1 MALNKANAN
10 ATAATFETE
19 EKDET
24 MTQDTAPATEQA
36 APATTVL
43 TAPAA
48 NALVTPRTS
57 ALATANS
64 VVKMNVISGLKD
76 TFRVEFDS
84 LPGIGA
90 SQGTF
95 NLKADDTDIG
105 AEISIQLLS
114 YQESWVASPNDTKAD
129 VELVKYS
136 DDGVTSR
143 DGINLLAHLEDLKA
157 QGYSKA
163 KIAHRVILVGEL
175 LATAKDCDK
184 VGELMMIDLPDS
196 GRRAFNTYVLQ
207 ASYAVAKGRKTTEE
221 AAILKLKA
229 VPEKTKSGE
238 RYMKVVFA

>member
-1 MALNKANAN
+1 MALNKANTN
-10 ATAATFETE
+10 ATAATFESE

-24 MTQDTAPATEQA
+24 MTQDTAPAAEQA
-36 APATTVL
+36 APATTAL
-43 TAPAA
+43 AA
-48 NALVTPRTS
+48 PRTS

-64 VVKMNVISGLKD
+64 VVKMNVISALKD
-76 TFRVEFDS
+76 TCRVEFDS

-114 YQESWVASPNDTKAD
+114 YQESWTVGPNDTKAD

-184 VGELMMIDLPDS
+184 VGELVMVDLPDS

-229 VPEKTKSGE
+229 VPEKTKNGE
-238 RYMKVVFA
+238 KYTKVAFA

>member
-1 MALNKANAN
+1 MALKNANAN
-10 ATAATFETE
+10 ATAATFENE
-19 EKDET
+19 EMDET
-24 MTQDTAPATEQA
+24 MTQDTAPAAEQV
-36 APATTVL
+36 APATTAT
-43 TAPAA
+43 TALAA
-48 NALVTPRTS
+48 PRTS

-64 VVKMNVISGLKD
+64 VVKMNVISALKD
-76 TFRVEFDS
+76 AFRVEYDS

-95 NLKADDTDIG
+95 NVKADDTDIG

-114 YQESWVASPNDTKAD
+114 YQESWTVGPNDTKAD

-163 KIAHRVILVGEL
+163 KIAHRAILVGEL
-175 LATAKDCDK
+175 LVTAKDCDK
-184 VGELMMIDLPDS
+184 VGELVMVDLPDS
-196 GRRAFNTYVLQ
+196 GRRAFNTYVIQ
-207 ASYAVAKGRKTTEE
+207 ASYAVAKGRKTADE

-238 RYMKVVFA
+238 KYTKVAFA

>member
-1 MALNKANAN
+1 MALNKANTN
-10 ATAATFETE
+10 ATAATFESE

-24 MTQDTAPATEQA
+24 MTQDTAPAAEQA
-36 APATTVL
+36 APATTAL
-43 TAPAA
+43 AA
-48 NALVTPRTS
+48 PRTS

-64 VVKMNVISGLKD
+64 VVKMNVISALKD

-143 DGINLLAHLEDLKA
+143 DGINLLAHLEDLK
-157 QGYSKA
+157 G
-163 KIAHRVILVGEL
+163 
-175 LATAKDCDK
+175 
-184 VGELMMIDLPDS
+184 
-196 GRRAFNTYVLQ
+196 NN
-207 ASYAVAKGRKTTEE
+207 
-221 AAILKLKA
+221 
-229 VPEKTKSGE
+229 
-238 RYMKVVFA
+238 

>member
-1 MALNKANAN
+1 MALNKANTN
-10 ATAATFETE
+10 ATAATFESE

-36 APATTVL
+36 APTT
-43 TAPAA
+43 TALAA
-48 NALVTPRTS
+48 PRTS

-64 VVKMNVISGLKD
+64 VVKMNVISALKD

-114 YQESWVASPNDTKAD
+114 YQESWTVGPNDTKAD

-143 DGINLLAHLEDLKA
+143 DGINLLAHVEDLKA
-157 QGYSKA
+157 QGYGKA

-184 VGELMMIDLPDS
+184 VGELVMVDLPDS

-221 AAILKLKA
+221 AAVLKLKA

-238 RYMKVVFA
+238 KYTKVAFA

>member
-1 MALNKANAN
+1 MALNKANAT
-10 ATAATFETE
+10 ATAATFESE
-19 EKDET
+19 EQDET
-24 MTQDTAPATEQA
+24 MTQNTAPATEQA
-36 APATTVL
+36 APTT
-43 TAPAA
+43 TALAA
-48 NALVTPRTS
+48 PRTS

-64 VVKMNVISGLKD
+64 VVKMNVISALKD

-114 YQESWVASPNDTKAD
+114 YQESWTVGPNDTKAD

-184 VGELMMIDLPDS
+184 VGELVMVDLPDS
-196 GRRAFNTYVLQ
+196 GRRAFNTYVIQ

-238 RYMKVVFA
+238 KYTKVAFA

>member
-1 MALNKANAN
+1 MALKPANPAAN
-10 ATAATFETE
+10 FEAE
-19 EKDET
+19 EMDEA
-24 MTQDTAPATEQA
+24 MSQDTAPAAEQA
-36 APATTVL
+36 APTT
-43 TAPAA
+43 TALAA
-48 NALVTPRTS
+48 PRTS
-57 ALATANS
+57 ALATAS
-64 VVKMNVISGLKD
+64 AVVSQNVLSGLKD
-76 TFRVEFDS
+76 AFRVEFDS

-95 NLKADDTDIG
+95 SLKADDTDIG

-114 YQESWVASPNDTKAD
+114 YQESWTVGPNDTKAD

-143 DGINLLAHLEDLKA
+143 DGVNLLTHLEDLKA

-184 VGELMMIDLPDS
+184 VGELVMVDLPDS

-207 ASYAVAKGRKTTEE
+207 ASYAVAKGRKTVEE
-221 AAILKLKA
+221 AAVLKLKA
-229 VPEKTKSGE
+229 VPEKTKNGDK
-238 RYMKVVFA
+238 YTKVAFA

>member
-10 ATAATFETE
+10 ATAATFESE

-24 MTQDTAPATEQA
+24 MTQNTAPAAEQA
-36 APATTVL
+36 APATTAL
-43 TAPAA
+43 AA
-48 NALVTPRTS
+48 PRTS

-163 KIAHRVILVGEL
+163 KIAHRIILVGEL

-184 VGELMMIDLPDS
+184 VGELVMVDLPDS
-196 GRRAFNTYVLQ
+196 GRRAFNTYVIQ
-207 ASYAVAKGRKTTEE
+207 ASYAVAKGRKSAEE
-221 AAILKLKA
+221 ATVLTLKA
-229 VPEKTKSGE
+229 VNDKTKSGE
-238 RYMKVVFA
+238 KYTKVVIS

>member
-24 MTQDTAPATEQA
+24 MTQNTAPATEQA
-36 APATTVL
+36 APATTAL
-43 TAPAA
+43 AAPAT
-48 NALVTPRTS
+48 NALAAPRTS

-64 VVKMNVISGLKD
+64 VVKMNVISALKD

-143 DGINLLAHLEDLKA
+143 DGINLLAHVEDLKA
-157 QGYSKA
+157 QGYGKA

-184 VGELMMIDLPDS
+184 VGELVMVDLPDS

-238 RYMKVVFA
+238 KFTKVTFV

>member
-1 MALNKANAN
+1 MALKNANTN

-19 EKDET
+19 EMDET
-24 MTQDTAPATEQA
+24 MTQNTAPATEQA
-36 APATTVL
+36 TSATTAL
-43 TAPAA
+43 ATSATTALA
-48 NALVTPRTS
+48 TPLTS

-64 VVKMNVISGLKD
+64 VVKMNVISALKD
-76 TFRVEFDS
+76 AFRVEFDS

-114 YQESWVASPNDTKAD
+114 YQESWTVGPNDTKAD

-184 VGELMMIDLPDS
+184 VGELVMVDLPDS
-196 GRRAFNTYVLQ
+196 GRRAFNTYVIQ
-207 ASYAVAKGRKTTEE
+207 ASYAVAKGRKTADE

>member
-24 MTQDTAPATEQA
+24 MTQDTAPAAEQV
-36 APATTVL
+36 APATTAL
-43 TAPAA
+43 AA
-48 NALVTPRTS
+48 PRTS

-64 VVKMNVISGLKD
+64 VVKMNVISALKD

-143 DGINLLAHLEDLKA
+143 DGINLLAHVEDLKA
-157 QGYSKA
+157 QGYGKA

-184 VGELMMIDLPDS
+184 VGELVMVDLPDS
-196 GRRAFNTYVLQ
+196 GRRAGH
-207 ASYAVAKGRKTTEE
+207 SRHH
-221 AAILKLKA
+221 
-229 VPEKTKSGE
+229 
-238 RYMKVVFA
+238 

>member
-1 MALNKANAN
+1 MALNKANTN
-10 ATAATFETE
+10 ATAATFESE

-43 TAPAA
+43 TAPAT
-48 NALVTPRTS
+48 NALAAPRTS

-64 VVKMNVISGLKD
+64 VVKMNVISALKD

-114 YQESWVASPNDTKAD
+114 YQESFP
-129 VELVKYS
+129 
-136 DDGVTSR
+136 
-143 DGINLLAHLEDLKA
+143 
-157 QGYSKA
+157 
-163 KIAHRVILVGEL
+163 
-175 LATAKDCDK
+175 
-184 VGELMMIDLPDS
+184 
-196 GRRAFNTYVLQ
+196 
-207 ASYAVAKGRKTTEE
+207 
-221 AAILKLKA
+221 
-229 VPEKTKSGE
+229 
-238 RYMKVVFA
+238 

>member
-1 MALNKANAN
+1 MALKNANAN
-10 ATAATFETE
+10 ATAATFENE
-19 EKDET
+19 EMDET
-24 MTQDTAPATEQA
+24 MTQDTAPAAEQV
-36 APATTVL
+36 APATTAT
-43 TAPAA
+43 TALAA
-48 NALVTPRTS
+48 PRTS

-64 VVKMNVISGLKD
+64 VVKMNVISALKD
-76 TFRVEFDS
+76 AFRVEYDS

-95 NLKADDTDIG
+95 NVKADDTDIG

-114 YQESWVASPNDTKAD
+114 YQESWTVGPNDTKAD

-157 QGYSKA
+157 QGYGRA

-175 LATAKDCDK
+175 LATTKACDK
-184 VGELMMIDLPDS
+184 AGELVMVDLPDS
-196 GRRAFNTYVLQ
+196 GRRAFNTYVIQ
-207 ASYAVAKGRKTTEE
+207 ASYAVAKGRKTADE
-221 AAILKLKA
+221 AATLKLKA

-238 RYMKVVFA
+238 KYTKVAFV

>member
-24 MTQDTAPATEQA
+24 MTQDTAPAAEQA
-36 APATTVL
+36 APATTAL
-43 TAPAA
+43 AA
-48 NALVTPRTS
+48 PRTS

-64 VVKMNVISGLKD
+64 VVKINVISGLKD

-95 NLKADDTDIG
+95 SLKADDTDIG
-105 AEISIQLLS
+105 AEVSIQLLS
-114 YQESWVASPNDTKAD
+114 YQESWTVGPNDTKAD

-163 KIAHRVILVGEL
+163 KIAHRVILVG
-175 LATAKDCDK
+175 
-184 VGELMMIDLPDS
+184 
-196 GRRAFNTYVLQ
+196 
-207 ASYAVAKGRKTTEE
+207 
-221 AAILKLKA
+221 
-229 VPEKTKSGE
+229 
-238 RYMKVVFA
+238 

>member
-1 MALNKANAN
+1 MALNKAN
-10 ATAATFETE
+10 ATAATFENE
-19 EKDET
+19 EMDET
-24 MTQDTAPATEQA
+24 MTQNTAPATEQA
-36 APATTVL
+36 TSATTAL
-43 TAPAA
+43 ATSATTALA
-48 NALVTPRTS
+48 TPLTS

-64 VVKMNVISGLKD
+64 VVKMNVISALKD
-76 TFRVEFDS
+76 AFRVEFDS

-143 DGINLLAHLEDLKA
+143 DGINLLAHVEDLKA
-157 QGYSKA
+157 QGYGKA

-184 VGELMMIDLPDS
+184 VGELVMVDLPDS

-221 AAILKLKA
+221 AAVLKLKA
-229 VPEKTKSGE
+229 VPEKTKNGE
-238 RYMKVVFA
+238 KYTKVAFA